1 MGPAFVFWC
10 KLKCWFQQKTFPGK
24 NHNPGCVQDS
34 LCSSGVS
41 LNCCCLKDKA
51 VNLEP
56 KLLIYLFL
64 DGLKIDDCLLF
75 KCICN
80 SIVNM
85 FNDQMC
91 KGNIFLGIWN
101 NSEINATMCGLF
113 LLVCSF
119 WLYLVIS
126 MDPVKTSAPFTG
138 CYCGENI
145 NVKID
150 RNSHLDRPYFV
161 CIVGWTKKLHN
172 FARTKSMC
180 FG

>member
-1 MGPAFVFWC
+1 M
-10 KLKCWFQQKTFPGK
+10 
-24 NHNPGCVQDS
+24 
-34 LCSSGVS
+34 
-41 LNCCCLKDKA
+41 
-51 VNLEP
+51 
-56 KLLIYLFL
+56 IYLFW

-85 FNDQMC
+85 FSDQMC

-101 NSEINATMCGLF
+101 NSEINAQLCVVFFAVCSFWLYLVLCFVVLCCILCGLF

-161 CIVGWTKKLHN
+161 CIVGWTKKWHS
-172 FARTKSMC
+172 FARTNSMC
-180 FG
+180 LG